1 MFKFTKA
8 LVKDYFTSYNKLCKS
23 KRLLLINS

>member
-1 MFKFTKA
+1 MFKFTKI
-8 LVKDYFTSYNKLCKS
+8 LVKDNFTSYNRLCKS